1 MTTQNNI
8 LETMLKYRQK
18 TSVSKVNVFYVL
30 KFNSTVAGN
39 FTNNTYIIIAQQTM
53 LNKFGSTLFQL

>member
-30 KFNSTVAGN
+30 KFNSTVASN
-39 FTNNTYIIIAQQTM
+39 FTNNTYIIIG
-53 LNKFGSTLFQL
+53 L

>member
-18 TSVSKVNVFYVL
+18 TSVSKVNVFLILQCGPPL
-30 KFNSTVAGN
+30 KFNSTVASN
-39 FTNNTYIIIAQQTM
+39 FTNNTYIIIG
-53 LNKFGSTLFQL
+53 L